1 MTAAV
6 SSKPEMS
13 SAANALM
20 RSLAANA
27 SCLNAF
33 ERGESSTIDGDTGY
47 GAVTS
52 VFVDDFVE
60 QLANSSM
67 PADVDDDDHDDDDD
81 DDDDDDEDE
90 DIGEDDGDEMRYGS

>member
-1 MTAAV
+1 MR
-6 SSKPEMS
+6 S
-13 SAANALM
+13 SATT
-20 RSLAANA
+20 A

-33 ERGESSTIDGDTGY
+33 ERGESSTKDGDTGY
-47 GAVTS
+47 GVTS

-81 DDDDDDEDE
+81 EDE
-90 DIGEDDGDEMRYGS
+90 DIGEDDGDEMTLMRYGS